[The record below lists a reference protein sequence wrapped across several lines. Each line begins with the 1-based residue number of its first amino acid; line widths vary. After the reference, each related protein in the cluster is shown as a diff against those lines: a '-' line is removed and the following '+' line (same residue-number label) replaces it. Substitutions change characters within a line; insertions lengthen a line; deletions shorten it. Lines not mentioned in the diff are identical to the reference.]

1 MEVNSTQSQMRG
13 AGEALLNA
21 RNRTTGGDRLEK
33 DDFLKLLMTQMTN
46 QDPLNPLDSKGMME
60 QFAQM
65 GSLEQLQNI
74 NGSLEKLNK
83 SQADILQ
90 STAAAYL
97 EKDVTVKG
105 GAARVEAGMATPVEY
120 RIPRDANV
128 QASIIDAG
136 GSPVRQLDLGAQGPG
151 SHTVDWD
158 GKDADGDTAPNGHY
172 AVRIAARSD
181 DDSEVPVDL
190 FVTGKVSGVR
200 FEDGKQ
206 YIKLLGDEYTIGDVI
221 SVSNESERLFGKREP
236 MAPRNTLTPMPPVID
251 RPLEPE
257 RVK

>member
-1 MEVNSTQSQMRG
+1 VEVNSTQTQVRG

-46 QDPLNPLDSKGMME
+46 QDPLNPLDSKGMMD

-74 NGSLEKLNK
+74 NVGLDRLNK
-83 SQADILQ
+83 SQAEVLQ

-105 GAARVEAGMATPVEY
+105 GTARVEGGATTPVEY
-120 RIPRDANV
+120 KIPRDASV
-128 QASIIDAG
+128 QVTIIDPG
-136 GSPVRQLDLGAQGPG
+136 GSPVRTIDLGAQGPG
-151 SHTVDWD
+151 SHQMAWD
-158 GKDADGDTAPNGHY
+158 GKDADGDVVPNGRY
-172 AVRIAARSD
+172 AVQFTARSSD
-181 DDSEVPVDL
+181 ESEVPVDM
-190 FVTGKVSGVR
+190 FVTGRVSGVR

-206 YIKLLGDEYTIGDVI
+206 FIKLHGDEYTTGDVV
-221 SVSNESERLFGKREP
+221 SVSNESERLFGKLAP
-236 MAPRNTLTPMPPVID
+236 MALRERLTPMPPVV
-251 RPLEPE
+251 E
-257 RVK
+257 KQK

>member
-74 NGSLEKLNK
+74 NGNLDKLNK
-83 SQADILQ
+83 SQGDILQ

-97 EKDVTVKG
+97 ERDVTVKG
-105 GAARVEAGMATPVEY
+105 GMARVDSGAASPVEFK
-120 RIPRDANV
+120 IPRDANV
-128 QASIIDAG
+128 KVTILDAG
-136 GSPVRQLDLGAQGPG
+136 GSPVRNLELGAQGPG
-151 SHTVDWD
+151 SHAVTWD
-158 GKDADGDTAPNGHY
+158 GKDSDGDAVPNGRY
-172 AVRIAARSD
+172 SVQVTARSD
-181 DDSEVPVDL
+181 DDTEVPVDM
-190 FVTGKVSGVR
+190 FQTGKVSGVR

-206 YIKLLGDEYTIGDVI
+206 YLKLNGEEYTLGDVI
-221 SVSNESERLFGKREP
+221 SVSNESQRLFGGREP
-236 MAPRNTLTPMPPVID
+236 MAPRNTLTPMPAVLDRPPVI
-251 RPLEPE
+251 E
-257 RVK
+257 REK

>member
-1 MEVNSTQSQMRG
+1 MEVNSTQAQVRG

-74 NGSLEKLNK
+74 NGNLDKLNK

-105 GAARVEAGMATPVEY
+105 GTARVVGGSASPVEY
-120 RIPRDANV
+120 KLARDAQV
-128 QASIIDAG
+128 EVTILDAG
-136 GSPVRQLDLGAQGPG
+136 GSPVRSLDLGAQGPG
-151 SHTVDWD
+151 SHAVAWD
-158 GKDADGDTAPNGHY
+158 GKDSDGDVVPNGRY
-172 AVRIAARSD
+172 SYRIAARSD
-181 DDSEVPVDL
+181 DDTEVPVDL
-190 FVTGKVSGVR
+190 FLTGKVSGVR

-206 YIKLLGDEYTIGDVI
+206 FIKLNGDEYQIGDVV
-221 SVSNESERLFGKREP
+221 SVSNESERLFGHREP
-236 MAPRNTLTPMPPVID
+236 MAPRNTLTPMPPVLE
-251 RPLEPE
+251 RP
-257 RVK
+257 R